1 MVKKSTE
8 FTSPVDDY
16 LDAIDL
22 QMGQVEFLQEA
33 FSLLKQIYIEL
44 STEENKAMS
53 PLLYKR
59 LEKFYMGLD

>member
-1 MVKKSTE
+1 MAKKSTE
-8 FTSPVDDY
+8 FTSPVDAY

-44 STEENKAMS
+44 STEETKTIS

-59 LEKFYMGLD
+59 LEKFYMGLE